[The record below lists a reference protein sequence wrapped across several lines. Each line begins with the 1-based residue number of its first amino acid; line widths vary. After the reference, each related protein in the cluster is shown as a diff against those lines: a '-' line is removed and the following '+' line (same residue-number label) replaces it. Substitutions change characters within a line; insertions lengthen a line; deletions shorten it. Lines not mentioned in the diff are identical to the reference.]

1 MRLALPLVIAL
12 LAAPLQAQ
20 SPAPGVPEM
29 YGKALA
35 GLRARSEAKPVPAVA
50 FRLGHLVNE
59 DKVPDIP
66 YSLIQNVGG
75 GWAVLIPVQG
85 RAKWYRKGDVVNGV
99 RLTDVN
105 RNGIA
110 CEFRGKTATIPPRP
124 WPSIVPTRTQ
134 RAQDGD
140 WVVFLKVAGAT
151 DKMFRRGEVVRET
164 SEEGGA
170 REALV
175 VEVTSG
181 SVTCEYLAE
190 RRLFYSFP
198 LIPCKLTK
206 PSPEGLVVYVETDQG
221 LKPFRTGDK
230 FLEAELIE
238 ALPQQATWKYR
249 DETRTFP
256 TLAYPDLACTG
267 TTKMSGVWFAYF
279 DGENQGYRAGQ
290 TVRGARIVDI
300 QQGAV
305 KVTFAGIQS
314 EVPASYQTDR
324 R

>member
-1 MRLALPLVIAL
+1 MRRALPLL
-12 LAAPLQAQ
+12 LALAATRAGAQ
-20 SPAPGVPEM
+20 SPAPALPEM
-29 YGKALA
+29 YGRALA
-35 GLRARSEAKPVPAVA
+35 SLRARSEAKPVRAVA

-75 GWAVLIPVQG
+75 SWAVLIPVKG
-85 RAKWYRKGDVVNGV
+85 RAKWYRKSDVVNGV

-124 WPSIVPTRTQ
+124 WPAIVPTRTQ
-134 RAQDGD
+134 RQPDGE
-140 WVVFLKVAGAT
+140 WVVYLKVAGAERT
-151 DKMFRRGEVVRET
+151 HRRGEVVRET
-164 SEEGGA
+164 TDEGGV
-170 REALV
+170 REAQI

-181 SVTCEYLAE
+181 SLTCEYLAE

-198 LIPCKLTK
+198 QIPCKLTK
-206 PSPEGLVVYVETDQG
+206 PSSEGLVVYVETDQG
-221 LKPFRTGDK
+221 LRPFRTGEK
-230 FLEAELIE
+230 FLDAELIE

-249 DETRTFP
+249 DETRSFT

-267 TTKMSGVWFAYF
+267 TTRISGVWFAYF
-279 DGENQGYRAGQ
+279 DGETQGYRAGQ
-290 TVRGARIVDI
+290 TVRGARVNEI
-300 QQGAV
+300 QPGVV
-305 KVTFAGIQS
+305 KVSFAGVPS
-314 EVPASYQTDR
+314 EVPVSYQTER